1 MSKDQALKMA
11 IEALNKLARLGNGDS
26 YGNSDGNCI
35 AIKTLKAIEEAL
47 EQPAQEP
54 VEVYGI
60 LDDGDYVSVEA
71 TKEGAIKQCDFMNKH
86 DCNCTY
92 KPLYTHPHQCEECE
106 NLKHDLEGYMEANK
120 QLINKEWQGLTDDV
134 VASIWMHE
142 AVPMNGQDFKRV
154 YRAIEQVLRI
164 KNESRYT

>member
-1 MSKDQALKMA
+1 MTKDEALKMA
-11 IEALNKLARLGNGDS
+11 INELEAEWPSVNRA
-26 YGNSDGNCI
+26 Y
-35 AIKTLKAIEEAL
+35 AVKACKEAL

-71 TKEGAIKQCDFMNKH
+71 TKEGAIKQCEFMNKH

-92 KPLYTHPHQCEECE
+92 KPLYTRHTPAQEPYGWYDNHDIHSERQSNESIALYTHPHQ
-106 NLKHDLEGYMEANK
+106 
-120 QLINKEWQGLTDDV
+120 WQGLTDDV

-154 YRAIEQVLRI
+154 YRAIEQALKE
-164 KNESRYT
+164 KNT

>member
-1 MSKDQALKMA
+1 MNKQTQEALKMA
-11 IEALNKLARLGNGDS
+11 IEELNSITFSPNWDS
-26 YGNSDGNCI
+26 IDRTINAC
-35 AIKTLKAIEEAL
+35 KEAL

-86 DCNCTY
+86 GCNCTY
-92 KPLYTHPHQCEECE
+92 KPLYTHPHQ
-106 NLKHDLEGYMEANK
+106 
-120 QLINKEWQGLTDDV
+120 WQGLTDDV

-154 YRAIEQVLRI
+154 YRAIEQALKE
-164 KNESRYT
+164 KNT